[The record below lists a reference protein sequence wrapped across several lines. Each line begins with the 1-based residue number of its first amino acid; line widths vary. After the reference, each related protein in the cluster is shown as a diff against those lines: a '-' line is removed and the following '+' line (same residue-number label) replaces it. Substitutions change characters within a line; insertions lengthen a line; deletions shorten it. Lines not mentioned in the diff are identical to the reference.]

1 MKCQTIIF
9 SFLNPILRVV
19 KDPKELLMLLLGCS
33 GIDAAIKADA
43 NRVDD
48 AKLTDNLD
56 R

>member
-19 KDPKELLMLLLGCS
+19 KDPKELLIGCS
-33 GIDAAIKADA
+33 GIDAAIKSEA